1 MRKTAIGL
9 FATEVAASL
18 VLGACSSSS
27 KSSSSTGVATPE
39 ASTKIS
45 IVPSPDDGTFISV
58 APAAGSDPRA
68 SAVVALLRR
77 HFTDIKEGNFTDYFS
92 LYTPKYRATL
102 GDPAKVAEG
111 YRSTVISDIRLTQL
125 STLGDGRPAA
135 IVTFTS
141 KQDAADGP
149 DGQTC
154 TRWTKGYFLST
165 VERKYLIDFPP
176 TTYNT
181 KYVAC

>member
-9 FATEVAASL
+9 VATGVAASL

-27 KSSSSTGVATPE
+27 KSSSTGVATSGS
-39 ASTKIS
+39 AAKVSA
-45 IVPSPDDGTFISV
+45 VPSPADGTVISV
-58 APAAGSDPRA
+58 APAAASDPRVPA
-68 SAVVALLRR
+68 IVALLTRR
-77 HFTDIKEGNFTDYFS
+77 YTDINERNFDDYWKM
-92 LYTPKYRATL
+92 YTAEYSATL

-111 YRSTVISDIRLTQL
+111 YRSTMIKNIHLTQL

-135 IVTFTS
+135 MVTFTS

-154 TRWTKGYFLST
+154 TNWTVGFFLKNVGGS
-165 VERKYLIDFPP
+165 YLIDKPP
-176 TTYNT
+176 STYNA
-181 KYVAC
+181 KYDAC